1 MTTTRYYVRVST
13 SEQKLDRQLVAYAE
27 ADKVY
32 ADKMSGADRNRP
44 ELQRMLDELQA
55 GDLVV
60 VKSLDR
66 LSRSLHDLLDIVNV
80 IKTKGADLK
89 VLDRKDLDTTTPEG
103 KLLFSVMGAIAE
115 FERDI
120 IKKRTRE
127 GIDIAKTKGKYHGRQ
142 KGAIILKGEPL
153 ARFKK
158 FYKLNMNKTDLA
170 KEFGVTRPT
179 IYRWIKELQERGEI

>member
-1 MTTTRYYVRVST
+1 V
-13 SEQKLDRQLVAYAE
+13 EQ
-27 ADKVY
+27 
-32 ADKMSGADRNRP
+32 
-44 ELQRMLDELQA
+44 LQA
-55 GDLVV
+55 KGVHLVSN
-60 VKSLDR
+60 KEN
-66 LSRSLHDLLDIVNV
+66 I
-80 IKTKGADLK
+80 
-89 VLDRKDLDTTTPEG
+89 DTNTPTG
-103 KLLFSVMGAIAE
+103 KLMLTMIGAIAE